1 MALRKVM
8 KGEIAKIQQQP
19 LLSASSLMALELPDG
34 SQALLMVSRDGNVY
48 SLAPGGGWLAL
59 NMMEVFDAPTV

>member
-8 KGEIAKIQQQP
+8 KGEVATIRQQP
-19 LLSASSLMALELPDG
+19 LSASYLMALELPDS

-59 NMMEVFDAPTV
+59 NMMEVFNDPTV